1 MRMTNR
7 LSKWSRHSS
16 RVVCLLAACGLMYAC
31 KDEFILDDEKPSW
44 LNSSIYERLEQE
56 GNYRT
61 YLRLLADKDVNRE
74 GERPLTD
81 VLSRTGSKTV
91 FVANDSAWDA
101 FFAANA
107 KLPES
112 NPWHFATSYE
122 NLSPAQK
129 RLMIHTSML
138 NNAIVMENLA
148 SSQSDGTAS
157 PTRGEYMRRY
167 TDVVVTDSI
176 TFVSPENLPYSYN
189 YYWQEGGTDKDYWER
204 FRKDRGGKG
213 VWLATD
219 STVPMM
225 IHFTAEH
232 MARNNFSDRGPDDF
246 ALIMGTPRGTGD
258 VHIYNALL
266 KQKDDVCENGYVN
279 VTEMPI
285 CPLPN
290 MAEVIRTNG
299 KTKIFSHIL
308 DRFSAPF
315 YCEEI
320 TQAYKD
326 LIVKESDWPYKNLP
340 YPDSIFIKRYFSDNN
355 YSIKA
360 GYVKA
365 SSDKDGNV
373 NIPKFEPGPDA
384 NHLYKTYDP
393 YVDRSGLSADLK
405 DRIPAL
411 KFDPGWNGYYD
422 ESDVRKDMAA
432 IFVPNDEQMWE
443 YFVDGPGKRLLQV
456 YYAKEGLG
464 ADKGEK
470 PWVAP
475 TRGDNEELFKQID
488 CIPVGTIDKLVN
500 NFMQRS
506 FVNSIPSKW
515 GKLTDDAMEP
525 LFDDVDIARDQFLD
539 TCLLSSNGAIYVMKT
554 TCVPADYRS
563 VTMPAFISNISKIMK
578 SAIYDDYMNL
588 NYYAYLKAM
597 QSRFTFL
604 LPTDEA
610 LKYYYDPASMKSRT
624 PRVVQFIFKGGT
636 FPVNLTFK
644 NYYCTYNKDK
654 GEPGTIGS
662 NIPGSNLYENSEVV
676 NRLKDILESHTIV
689 HDGTNPMAHKAEQEN
704 YKYKLPT
711 QEYYGISTTDP
722 LQEYYLSKNG
732 NAVKIERDAQ
742 DNIIAIKG
750 GFQLENER
758 EGIVSDE
765 RGVTKCL
772 IEEPNLT
779 DNGYTFVLNAPLVP
793 TYRSVYSIFTN
804 DADRT
809 SIEGTGGETPYT
821 EFYDLCSADAYTD
834 EIVGCGLVDETIYK
848 TPTQKTSALKK
859 FMVFIDDKGLD
870 YNVQFFNNYRYTV
883 FVPSNDAVKEAIAA
897 GLPTWD
903 EIYEDYHSHCKP
915 FIDDETGGPK
925 MDVDG
930 EIEYS
935 NELATYED
943 SIRIQAKITY
953 LTNFVRYHFADNS
966 VFADK
971 TVLAPNEMVT
981 SSYDKELELFCKIH
995 VARVANGAGTDLRV
1009 CDDVSWK
1016 KNGNSMASA
1025 FTTLDTD
1032 GEGRDIRNVLA
1043 RDISC
1048 NKTPIDVAMK
1058 GVTINASSA
1067 AVIHSIPGY
1076 LNHTEVIGGRHD
1088 KTWETTLK
1096 AKRYLKRYAIKE
1108 IR

>member
-1 MRMTNR
+1 MTNR

-56 GNYRT
+56 GKYRT

-101 FFAANA
+101 FFSTNA

-112 NPWHFATSYE
+112 NPWHYATSYE
-122 NLSPAQK
+122 NLSPSQK
-129 RLMIHTSML
+129 RLLIHTSML

-148 SSQSDGTAS
+148 SSESDGTNA
-157 PTRGEYMRRY
+157 PVRGEYMRRY
-167 TDVVVTDSI
+167 TDILVTDSI
-176 TFVSPENLPYSYN
+176 TFVPSRDLPKSYN
-189 YYWQEGGTDKDYWER
+189 YYYDGGTDKDYWER
-204 FRKDRGGKG
+204 FREEKTGRKG
-213 VWLATD
+213 VYLATD

-225 IHFTAEH
+225 LHFTAEH
-232 MARNNFSDRGPDDF
+232 MGRNNFSDRGPDDF
-246 ALIMGTPRGTGD
+246 AKIMGRTRGTGD
-258 VHIYNALL
+258 VHIYDALL
-266 KQKDDVCENGYVN
+266 LNQDAVCENGYVN
-279 VTEMPI
+279 VTEKPL

-299 KTKIFSHIL
+299 RTNVFSHIL

-320 TQAYKD
+320 TKAYQD
-326 LIVKESDWPYKNLP
+326 LINKSDYTNPELP
-340 YPDSIFIKRYFSDNN
+340 YPDSIFLKRYFSDNN
-355 YSIKA
+355 YSVKK
-360 GYVKA
+360 GYVRPQA
-365 SSDKDGNV
+365 DGQTM

-384 NHLYKTYDP
+384 SHLYQSYDP
-393 YVDRSGLSADLK
+393 YVDRSGLGADVK

-422 ESDVRKDMAA
+422 EMDVRKDMAA
-432 IFVPNDEQMWE
+432 IFVPNDDQLWD
-443 YFVDGPGKRLLQV
+443 YFTEGPGKRLLKV
-456 YYAKEGLG
+456 YYAKEGVTG
-464 ADKGEK
+464 KEK
-470 PWVAP
+470 EWVAP
-475 TRGDNEELFKQID
+475 AKGNNEELFKQID

-525 LFDDVDIARDQFLD
+525 LFDDVDIAREQFLD
-539 TCLLSSNGAIYVMKT
+539 TCLLASNGAIYVMKT

-604 LPTDEA
+604 MPTDNA
-610 LKYYYDPASMKSRT
+610 LLYYYDPASMKSRD
-624 PRVVQFIFKGGT
+624 PRVIEFQYQGGN
-636 FPVNLTFK
+636 FPVSLRLKKYF
-644 NYYCTYNKDK
+644 CPYNKDK
-654 GEPGTIGS
+654 GPVGTIGA
-662 NIPGSNLYENSEVV
+662 NIPGTSAQLADNTEIV

-689 HDGTNPMAHKAEQEN
+689 HDGTNPMAHKAEQSD

-711 QEYYGISTTDP
+711 QEYYGIPTTDP
-722 LQEYYLSKNG
+722 LPEYYLSKNG
-732 NAVKIERDAQ
+732 NAVKIERDDAGE
-742 DNIIAIKG
+742 ITAIKG

-758 EGIVSDE
+758 MGIESDVN
-765 RGVTKCL
+765 GVTKCL
-772 IEEPNLT
+772 IEEKNLT
-779 DNGYTFVLNAPLVP
+779 DNGYTFVLNSPLVP
-793 TYRSVYSIFTN
+793 TYRSVFSILTN
-804 DADRT
+804 DKDWNERYP
-809 SIEGTGGETPYT
+809 GYGFGGDTPYSS
-821 EFYDLCSADAYTD
+821 FYDLCRADGFTA
-834 EIVGCGLVDETIYK
+834 EIMGCGLVDEKIYK
-848 TPTQKTSALKK
+848 NDTQKKNALKK
-859 FMVFIDDKGLD
+859 FMVFISDNGLD

-883 FVPSNDAVKEAIAA
+883 FVPSNDAVNDAISA
-897 GLPTWD
+897 GLPTWE
-903 EIYEDYHSHCKP
+903 EISEDYHSHCKP
-915 FIDDETGGPK
+915 VLDDNGNPK
-925 MDVDG
+925 VDEDG

-935 NELATYED
+935 GVLASYED

-971 TVLAPNEMVT
+971 TVLAANEMVT

-995 VARVANGAGTDLRV
+995 VARVANGAGTDLKV
-1009 CDDVSWK
+1009 CDDVTWK
-1016 KNGNSMASA
+1016 NNGNSMTGA
-1025 FTTLDTD
+1025 FTTITTD
-1032 GEGRDIRNVLA
+1032 NAGNDLRNILA
-1043 RDISC
+1043 RDLSC
-1048 NKTPIDVAMK
+1048 SSSPINASMK
-1058 GVTINASSA
+1058 GITISSSSA

-1076 LNHTEVIGGRHD
+1076 LNHTEVVGGRHD

-1096 AKRYLKRYAIKE
+1096 AKKYLKRYAI
-1108 IR
+1108 R